1 MGLKFFQLNKVNK
14 IWLLIIFLIII
25 SLHHLF
31 PIFFVGKTII
41 YTNDILNYFIPNNFV
56 AGKILSGKINTADLF
71 LNGELPWHFV
81 YGLFYPINILYNFFD
96 IETAYLTTDL
106 SIRLIGFL
114 SFFYFLKRS
123 KTDFFLKI
131 LISALFSSQLIT
143 TVWGLGVATFPYL
156 LSLCL
161 RDKYLK
167 LKHIIALII
176 IGLNTDLYLH
186 GIYIY
191 LIIFFSVI
199 FFKKKISFFQKKNFY
214 ITILTFSFFLVLS
227 NSNLLY
233 NIIYFSPFQLSERLI
248 NFDLNESLFNFLQI
262 IFIPKSVNNYFFLN
276 FFLIGIFWFSIYYT
290 FLKKISL
297 NIVLLKLIFFLVFF
311 IFLINLIGVLK
322 IIPFF
327 NGVILNRIEYF
338 LIFFQLLII
347 FNTFNNFKR
356 KEFAFLIMFFSLI
369 YNQLTPSFFTVIK
382 NKTGFD
388 YLTENEKGI
397 LKKNYDNFKIFD
409 FYKNLKRFNKN
420 QAEENDLPIRSHFTS
435 TIPDYYRFK
444 DIKSLK
450 DKINNNRI
458 FSIGY
463 DPLVFVVNGIR
474 ITGGYYRYYP
484 LDYKYK
490 YLGIVKDQ
498 IDYQAQKNKKNL
510 NNEISNFKNS
520 GQLLQSFYKEGDDF
534 KINLNK
540 LKEMNISFIVSRYE
554 LNNKNLKKI
563 CEKCEEINDI
573 NLYYIK

>member
-14 IWLLIIFLIII
+14 IWLLIVLLIII

-41 YTNDILNYFIPNNFV
+41 YTNDILNYFIPNNFI
-56 AGKILSGKINTADLF
+56 AGKILSGEIDTADLF

-81 YGLFYPINILYNFFD
+81 YGVFYPINILYNFFE

-106 SIRLIGFL
+106 FIRLIGFL

-123 KTDFFLKI
+123 KADFFLKI

-161 RDKYLK
+161 RDKHLK
-167 LKHIIALII
+167 LRHIFALVI

-199 FFKKKISFFQKKNFY
+199 FFKKKIAFIKKKNFY
-214 ITILTFSFFLVLS
+214 IPILIFTFFLFVS
-227 NSNLLY
+227 NSNLIY
-233 NIIYFSPFQLSERLI
+233 NIIYFSPFQLSERII
-248 NFDLNESLFNFLQI
+248 NYNFNESLFNFLQI
-262 IFIPKSVNNYFFLN
+262 ILIPKPVNNYFFLN
-276 FFLIGIFWFSIYYT
+276 FFLISIFWFSIYYT
-290 FLKKISL
+290 FLKKVSS
-297 NIVLLKLIFFLVFF
+297 NIELLKLIFFLVFV
-311 IFLINLIGVLK
+311 IFLINLIGVFK
-322 IIPFF
+322 IIPFL
-327 NGVILNRIEYF
+327 NGILLNRIGYF

-347 FNTFNNFKR
+347 FNTLNNIQR
-356 KEFAFLIMFFSLI
+356 KEVSFLIIFFSLI

-382 NKTGFD
+382 NHVGFD
-388 YLTENEKGI
+388 YFSANEKEI
-397 LKKNYDNFKIFD
+397 LKKNYNNFEIFN
-409 FYKNLKRFNKN
+409 FYENLKRFKGD
-420 QAEENDLPIRSHFTS
+420 QTQEDYVPIKSYFAS
-435 TIPDYYRFK
+435 TFHDYYRFG

-450 DKINNNRI
+450 SKINNNRV
-458 FSIGY
+458 FSIGF
-463 DPLVFVVNGIR
+463 DPMVFVVNDIR
-474 ITGGYYRYYP
+474 VTGGYYRYYP

-490 YLGIVKDQ
+490 YLEIVKDQ
-498 IDYQAQKNKKNL
+498 IDYQAKKNKKDL
-510 NNEISNFKNS
+510 DDEIFNFRNS
-520 GQLLQSFYKEGDDF
+520 GQFLQSFYKKGDEF

-540 LKEMNISFIVSRYE
+540 LKEMNISYIVSKYE
-554 LNNKNLKKI
+554 LKSKSLKKI

>member
-14 IWLLIIFLIII
+14 IWLLIILLIII

-31 PIFFVGKTII
+31 PIFFVGRTII
-41 YTNDILNYFIPNNFV
+41 YTNDILNYFIPNNFI
-56 AGKILSGKINTADLF
+56 AGKILSGEIDTADLF

-81 YGLFYPINILYNFFD
+81 YGVFYPINILYNFFE

-106 SIRLIGFL
+106 FIRLIGFL

-123 KTDFFLKI
+123 KADFFLKI

-167 LKHIIALII
+167 LRHIFALVI

-199 FFKKKISFFQKKNFY
+199 FFKKKIAFIKKKNFY
-214 ITILTFSFFLVLS
+214 IPILIFTFFLFVS
-227 NSNLLY
+227 NSNLIY
-233 NIIYFSPFQLSERLI
+233 NIIYFSPFQLSERII
-248 NFDLNESLFNFLQI
+248 NYNFNESLFNFLQI
-262 IFIPKSVNNYFFLN
+262 IFIPKSVNNYFFSN
-276 FFLIGIFWFSIYYT
+276 FFLISIFWFSIYYT
-290 FLKKISL
+290 FLKKIYS
-297 NIVLLKLIFFLVFF
+297 NIELLKLIFFLVFV
-311 IFLINLIGVLK
+311 IFLINLIGVFK
-322 IIPFF
+322 IIPFL
-327 NGVILNRIEYF
+327 NGILLNRIGYF

-347 FNTFNNFKR
+347 FNTLNNIQR
-356 KEFAFLIMFFSLI
+356 KEVSFLIIFFSLI

-382 NKTGFD
+382 NHVGFD
-388 YLTENEKGI
+388 YFSAKEKGI
-397 LKKNYDNFKIFD
+397 LKKNYNNFEIFN
-409 FYKNLKRFNKN
+409 FYENLKRFKVD
-420 QAEENDLPIRSHFTS
+420 QTQEDYVPIKSYFAS
-435 TIPDYYRFK
+435 TFHDYYRFR

-450 DKINNNRI
+450 SKINNNRV
-458 FSIGY
+458 FSIGF
-463 DPLVFVVNGIR
+463 DPMVFVVNDIR
-474 ITGGYYRYYP
+474 VTGGYYRYYP

-490 YLGIVKDQ
+490 YLEIVKDQ
-498 IDYQAQKNKKNL
+498 IDYQAKKNKKDL
-510 NNEISNFKNS
+510 DDEIFNFKNS
-520 GQLLQSFYKEGDDF
+520 GQFLRSFYKKGDEF

-540 LKEMNISFIVSRYE
+540 LKEMNISYIVSKYE
-554 LNNKNLKKI
+554 LKSKSLKKI